1 MIPVSTEARQHYL
14 SDHRDIGYSYFAVFR
29 DLGVCKVNSDILSE
43 SLEVTESIC
52 SAGKFK
58 VGLCEAA
65 TAGLTVNMP
74 ENTEGDE
81 VTIFQAQGDFQP
93 QIEADAD
100 KGLQFSG
107 DGVTELYSG
116 NIDPTAEVIIGT
128 ETAQFEAGKYYL
140 VLMRLWYVGDEIYVY
155 VKSDDDITRMVYY
168 YLPKQQDLTHLKDYS
183 AGTTYN
189 KGAKVWYD
197 SKVYKSLINGNTST
211 PAAGEQWEDIT
222 AYIQIALPMIG
233 EDFESFHKALYSNH
247 TGLNGYATFYE
258 IAYPLMPL
266 GLFTIASSKRHEDRQ
281 LRDIRG
287 YDRMNTAKLGDDINL
302 NTTAG
307 DSVYVSDILDYAAN
321 GTQIIVGSNLA
332 QNPVTVET
340 EGQSSAS
347 VNVGRVY
354 HSYRHEKE
362 EGVKGTFVPQPVAR
376 EACYILYNSY
386 WELHVN
392 IDNEDTEFVLRLA
405 HEIWD
410 SWPLSMQE
418 IIPFTNYYKQLA
430 RMDEEAFKAYHAKFE
445 DLYTYRMY
453 YHENYM
459 HNADYIGLHSELLST
474 WPKSVRITKPDAA
487 PRADEEICFEY
498 IPTDPFYDVFDI
510 AARIFSPDPYH
521 KGWWDANN
529 DWTITSMQTIEY
541 DWGIEN
547 ISPIPHVLI
556 KARATIR
563 QPHPSG
569 TSDWSVAHFSWDTNL
584 TQRKTINGL
593 GVENLGRWQISSGAI
608 FNDASE
614 DWSNPESFNRRVNLT
629 ERVWFYGAFVYNEPK
644 GNGWTVTAQAY
655 NRQADYD
662 AGKISFYELVKGGKT
677 RTYERDVN
685 IDWSET
691 LVKTTANY
699 WISNYV
705 AREDM
710 VYFVKLHSPETQGAY
725 RTEDD
730 VRELALAEG
739 ELTVDEQERA
749 RSVILANSTPSG
761 GVVIDE
767 NGRFTVEYISQIQY
781 SSYDGYDTK
790 SSAIGFENPYYGV
803 TYHSKDELF
812 NDLQIIV
819 GNEQIHTTRRA
830 VIRAILE
837 LNGLFI
843 HFDRYGVSSFMRF
856 TEAYTDY
863 SYTAEE
869 TPLINTQE
877 QEIELVNH
885 LISLRAVIDNTYTVN
900 DLLLMTTSEEELTI
914 DDPVYVVEADGHT
927 YSFTETIK
935 VRTDVYALPFYE
947 AEHRYQYEIES
958 DLPGVKDY
966 ENDIRDLAAA
976 IGTLS
981 VDKQADVLA
990 AIDAFPETVHM
1001 ADGEITVSYVSE
1013 IGYRETVDGEET
1025 ATGEYVADSTLRTVY
1040 ERYIG
1045 FVDFN
1050 PVYITENTTPD
1061 TVSDLLVEL
1070 EKEGEITLENPIY
1083 EVVSGGQTY
1092 SWREKITTKTVIY
1105 ELPYYNKDYGC
1116 VYGIVSDLPALKA
1129 DEQAIKD
1136 MAAAVGTLTTDKQAD
1151 VIALIDAFEEKVEIT
1166 PEDNSRVRVTYISG
1180 ISYVKSIDGV
1190 DTETNTYTV
1199 QAPLRE
1205 ITGETFINEK
1215 ITVTTL
1221 KYQIPDYFDGN
1232 DYTPHLSNSKD
1243 GVIAAEDDVRDEALE
1258 TGSLLRDLQ
1267 AEALATI
1274 DRTAITEEITINEDG
1289 TFTVTYISKLTST
1302 WRHSM
1307 TETTRTDYEAANPYT
1322 GYDARIYHGARL
1334 RSDECMSLYVND
1346 RSNRAFDGIK
1356 ILKSSEKTAEELGL
1370 YPFYWNN
1377 TAAEDVSA
1385 DMPEIGKWEGN
1396 NYYVIED
1403 NFFISN
1409 FIFTE
1414 EQLVTVCKKLY
1425 ERIDNFRYFNLKA
1438 KFKALPY
1445 TEVGDAIIISTPQN
1459 RYNTALLRR
1468 TMSGDLSMV
1477 DTIETEFYDD

>member
-14 SDHRDIGYSYFAVFR
+14 SDHRDIGYSYFTVFR

-93 QIEADAD
+93 HIEVDPD

-107 DGVTELYSG
+107 DGVTELYSA

-189 KGAKVWYD
+189 KGAKVRYD

-302 NTTAG
+302 TTTAG
-307 DSVYVSDILDYAAN
+307 DSVYISDILDYAAN

-354 HSYRHEKE
+354 HSYRHESEEIKGEPVQQPSSKE
-362 EGVKGTFVPQPVAR
+362 AQ
-376 EACYILYNSY
+376 YILTYAWEDLRLYVEDGDMTEAQNRAEYLYDLFPDAIKAVIKSAKGLLNNYGRYDYEFFKKRRQQFGYSY
-386 WELHVN
+386 SSYLESSCVVYGDKRTVWAKSSRIVDTSAEYQTSEYVFFDYVPPGPSEWDQDEYDSQWK
-392 IDNEDTEFVLRLA
+392 DNEYGAYWFPHKYGTKYVTYGGYEVEHHIDEKACQVL
-405 HEIWD
+405 
-410 SWPLSMQE
+410 
-418 IIPFTNYYKQLA
+418 
-430 RMDEEAFKAYHAKFE
+430 
-445 DLYTYRMY
+445 
-453 YHENYM
+453 
-459 HNADYIGLHSELLST
+459 NADYSGKRMRLT
-474 WPKSVRITKPDAA
+474 WDTKIT
-487 PRADEEICFEY
+487 R
-498 IPTDPFYDVFDI
+498 
-510 AARIFSPDPYH
+510 
-521 KGWWDANN
+521 
-529 DWTITSMQTIEY
+529 
-541 DWGIEN
+541 GI
-547 ISPIPHVLI
+547 
-556 KARATIR
+556 
-563 QPHPSG
+563 
-569 TSDWSVAHFSWDTNL
+569 SWDKDLDRDRNRVV
-584 TQRKTINGL
+584 QAYVYNPYY
-593 GVENLGRWQISSGAI
+593 SGQYW
-608 FNDASE
+608 D
-614 DWSNPESFNRRVNLT
+614 ESFKDHAYVQYDG
-629 ERVWFYGAFVYNEPK
+629 RVWFQYAYKPPK
-644 GNGWTVTAQAY
+644 GNGWYVSSESF

-662 AGKISFYELVKGGKT
+662 AGKITYKQLVLGGKT

-739 ELTVDEQERA
+739 ELTIDEQERA
-749 RSVILANSTPSG
+749 RGVILSNSTPSG
-761 GVVIDE
+761 GVAIDE

-781 SSYDGYDTK
+781 SANDGYDTK

-869 TPLINTQE
+869 TPLIDTQE
-877 QEIELVNH
+877 QEIELVDH

-900 DLLLMTTSEEELTI
+900 DLLLMASSEEELTI
-914 DDPVYVVEADGHT
+914 DNPVYVVEADGHT

-981 VDKQADVLA
+981 VDKQADILA
-990 AIDAFPETVHM
+990 VIDAYPEAVHM
-1001 ADGEITVSYVSE
+1001 VDGEITVSYVSE

-1050 PVYITENTTPD
+1050 PVYITDNATPD
-1061 TVSDLLVEL
+1061 TVSDLLVEV
-1070 EKEGEITLENPIY
+1070 EKEGELTLENPIY

-1190 DTETNTYTV
+1190 DAETNAYMV

-1221 KYQIPDYFDGN
+1221 TYQIPDYFDGN
-1232 DYTPHLSNSKD
+1232 DYTPHLSNSRD

-1258 TGSLLRDLQ
+1258 TGSLIRDLQ

-1274 DRTAITEEITINEDG
+1274 DGTAITEEITINDNG
-1289 TFTVTYISKLTST
+1289 TFAVTYISKLTST

-1307 TETTRTDYEAANPYT
+1307 TETTRTDYEVENPYT